1 MMAGGADRQRQGGM
15 RPPGRRRRLGRLV
28 LWLSA
33 AAFIVTA
40 VLAWQFSDR
49 WLAEALADEINAR
62 IGGGV
67 HIDGPVSLQVFPPRL
82 TLAGL
87 TWQAAGAKP
96 GTVRI
101 DRLAVRSEWSAKG
114 AAHPLHIDIQGVRAT
129 LRQDGEGRWSLPM
142 AGLDAAPTE
151 PAVAVQLA
159 ILSVSDAVVTL
170 MAGEAPPTT
179 VRLVRVDVAAAPGG
193 WQVQASGGATRADTT
208 LDGALSA
215 RADTRA
221 RLSDFSAEL
230 AGAIGPVQIDAL
242 SLTAAAIGQ
251 MREGA
256 WQAEGIGATVRARQ
270 DGRQFTLSAEGDAL
284 RHDGVDTRLLGLYG
298 AVTLS
303 PAMAD
308 ALATARF
315 DTLTLHLA
323 GPQLAVRGNMQLAAD
338 LPAGPIA
345 LHTTGAALTLD
356 LAAGHLDVRLPTL
369 DATLPDPARPGATVA
384 LNAELIGQ
392 WQFAARQG
400 AGTVGLSVEDS
411 RLDGQWHIALDAPHW
426 LALTARVDR
435 LDLDR
440 WQAPGPAR
448 REPLPLDAWRDW
460 PVQLDLQIGRLR
472 MQGIEARDSRL
483 RINSDGAP

>member
-1 MMAGGADRQRQGGM
+1 MAGGADRQRKGGM
-15 RPPGRRRRLGRLV
+15 RAPGRRRRLARLV
-28 LWLSA
+28 LLLSA

-49 WLAEALADEINAR
+49 WLAEAVADEINAR

-82 TLAGL
+82 ALAGL
-87 TWQAAGAKP
+87 TWQAPGATP

-129 LRQDGEGRWSLPM
+129 LRQDGEGRWPLPM
-142 AGLDAAPTE
+142 ATRDAAPAE

-159 ILSVSDAVVTL
+159 TLGVSDAVVTL
-170 MAGEAPPTT
+170 MAGEAPPTA
-179 VRLVRVDVAAAPGG
+179 VRLVRADVAAAPGG
-193 WQVQASGGATRADTT
+193 WQVQASGGATRADAT

-215 RADTRA
+215 RVDTRA

-242 SLTAAAIGQ
+242 RLTAAAIGQ
-251 MREGA
+251 TPAAA

-270 DGRQFTLSAEGDAL
+270 DGLQFTLNAEGEAL
-284 RHDGVDTRLLGLYG
+284 RHDGVDTRLLGLHG
-298 AVTLS
+298 TATLS

-308 ALATARF
+308 APANARF

-323 GPQLAVRGNMQLAAD
+323 GPQLALRGNMQLAAD
-338 LPAGPIA
+338 LPVGPVA
-345 LHTTGAALTLD
+345 LHATGAALTLD
-356 LAAGHLDVRLPTL
+356 LSAGRLDARLPVL
-369 DATLPDPARPGATVA
+369 NATAPDPARPGATVA
-384 LNAELIGQ
+384 LAAELAGQ
-392 WQFAARQG
+392 WQLAARQG
-400 AGTVGLSVEDS
+400 AGTVTLRVENS
-411 RLDGQWHIALDAPHW
+411 RLDGQWQVALDAAHR
-426 LALTARVDR
+426 LALQARVDR

-448 REPLPLDAWRDW
+448 GEPLPLDAWRDW
-460 PVQLDLQIGRLR
+460 PVQLDLQVGRLR
-472 MQGIEARDSRL
+472 MQGIEARDTRL
-483 RINSDGAP
+483 RLNTPP